1 MKMKKIDLTGQR
13 FGRLTVLELDHKT
26 TKTYWKCKCDCGNIV
41 VVRSTCLLSGNTKS
55 CKCFAKEQAALKHT
69 VHGFAKTKLYN
80 TWRGILKRTG
90 CKKGA
95 KKRDKINYIDR
106 GIDICDK
113 WHDFENFRN
122 WSLNNGYKENLEID
136 RIDNNKGYS
145 PENCRWVT
153 HNKNMRNTRKTIKLP
168 DGTPFLDFLDGLGI
182 IDKNQRCKYR
192 NMWRLKHKIHPE
204 LKQIMKET
212 MD

>member
-1 MKMKKIDLTGQR
+1 M
-13 FGRLTVLELDHKT
+13 
-26 TKTYWKCKCDCGNIV
+26 
-41 VVRSTCLLSGNTKS
+41 RSTCLLSGNTKS

-192 NMWRLKHKIHPE
+192 NMYRLKHQFHPE
-204 LKQIMKET
+204 LKQIMFET
-212 MD
+212 MG